1 MLKDNLKKN
10 LNYKKNPKPSV
21 IFIPFLLASNEEF
34 LFSKVLLNK
43 MWRPNHY
50 GYCNTESNIP
60 PPGSMYFLQFAYGQ
74 NSSNNGKCLKLLSCI
89 T

>member
-1 MLKDNLKKN
+1 MLKDNLKKK

-21 IFIPFLLASNEEF
+21 IFIPFLVAGNEEF

-60 PPGSMYFLQFAYGQ
+60 PGSMYFLQFAYGQ
-74 NSSNNGKCLKLLSCI
+74 NSSNNGNRLKLLSCI